1 MARQISMAT
10 RAELLDAVG
19 VRYRAA
25 VRVER
30 SRILDEFAAVT
41 GYHRKHAIRLLAD
54 GGKRGEKL
62 GASEAPASATPRRR
76 TYGVEVR
83 DALIQLWEVADRVC
97 SKRLR
102 PMVPVLLPALE
113 RHGRVV
119 LDDATRAKLLAVSAA
134 SIDRLLAGV
143 RLVAGGGRRRPAG
156 FGSAVRRSVPVRTF
170 NDWGDPAP
178 GWTEVDFVAHG
189 GTTVSGAFVQTMVLT
204 DVATGWT
211 ECIPLVVR
219 EAEMVVHALGRA
231 RELFPFPLRGVDF
244 DNDSLFMNDLVVGWC
259 RSEGLEVTRSRA
271 YRKND
276 QAWVEQKNGAIVR
289 RLVGYGRFEGVLAG
303 EALGRLYAAARL
315 HGNLFQPSF
324 KLREKRRE
332 GARVIKRYHAP
343 EPPVARALAHAKV
356 SDADKMRLR
365 DMRAVADPVL
375 LFAAM
380 RAAQADLGKRVD
392 ERGMGAGRDAPAPI
406 DLARFTASL
415 KVAWSEGEQRPTH
428 RRRYIRRKP
437 VVRTSML
444 DAVRDQLLA
453 WLEAQPALSAVDALE
468 RLRDLHPD
476 RFCTDHLRTVQRFM
490 RVRRATMAREVL
502 LGPLVSVA
510 GAAPDIVPAPS
521 GMTSNGD
528 TEVLG
533 NNAT

>member
-1 MARQISMAT
+1 MAT
-10 RAELLDAVG
+10 RRELLEAVSA
-19 VRYRAA
+19 RYRDGA
-25 VRVER
+25 RGER

-41 GYHRKHAIRLLAD
+41 GYHRKHATRLLA
-54 GGKRGEKL
+54 GLGKRE
-62 GASEAPASATPRRR
+62 EADGFVLPARACAR
-76 TYGVEVR
+76 TYGIEVR

-102 PMVPVLLPALE
+102 PMLPVLLPALE

-119 LDDATRAKLLAVSAA
+119 LDEATRAKLLVVSAA
-134 SIDRLLAGV
+134 SIDRLLADV
-143 RLVAGGGRRRPAG
+143 RAVAGGGRRRPAG

-178 GWTEVDFVAHG
+178 GWVEVDFVAHG
-189 GTTVSGAFVQTMVLT
+189 GTTVSGAFAQTMVLT
-204 DVATGWT
+204 DIATGWT
-211 ECIPLVVR
+211 ECIPIVVR
-219 EAEMVVHALGRA
+219 EAEMVVHALVRA

-259 RSEGLEVTRSRA
+259 RAEGLEVTRSRA

-332 GARVIKRYHAP
+332 GARVIKRYH
-343 EPPVARALAHAKV
+343 PPVPPMMRALAHAGV
-356 SDADKMRLR
+356 SDVDKARLR
-365 DMRAVADPVL
+365 DMLANADPVL
-375 LFAAM
+375 LLAEM
-380 RAAQADLGKRVD
+380 RMSQAELGKRVD
-392 ERGMGAGRDAPAPI
+392 ARGMGAGRGDAPAPI
-406 DLARFTASL
+406 DLAQFTASL
-415 KVAWSEGEQRPTH
+415 KVAWSEGEKRPTH
-428 RRRYIRRKP
+428 KRRYVRVKP

-468 RLRDLHPD
+468 RLRGLHPD
-476 RFCTDHLRTVQRFM
+476 RFNADHLRTVQRFM
-490 RVRRATMAREVL
+490 KGQRAAMAREVL
-502 LGPLVSVA
+502 LGPLLSTVGGRSKTVTQ
-510 GAAPDIVPAPS
+510 ISTELNV
-521 GMTSNGD
+521 TGD
-528 TEVLG
+528 TEMLS
-533 NNAT
+533 NISS

>member
-1 MARQISMAT
+1 MAGRIGMAT
-10 RAELLDAVG
+10 RRELLEAVSARHRG
-19 VRYRAA
+19 GTRT
-25 VRVER
+25 ER

-41 GYHRKHAIRLLAD
+41 GYHRKHAIRLLA
-54 GGKRGEKL
+54 GLGKRE
-62 GASEAPASATPRRR
+62 EADDFVLPARACAKTN
-76 TYGVEVR
+76 GVEVR

-102 PMVPVLLPALE
+102 PMLPVLLPALE

-119 LDDATRAKLLAVSAA
+119 LDEARRAKLLAVSAA
-134 SIDRLLAGV
+134 SIDRLLADV
-143 RLVAGGGRRRPAG
+143 RAVAGGGRRRPAG

-178 GWTEVDFVAHG
+178 GWAEVDFVAHG
-189 GTTVSGAFVQTMVLT
+189 GTTVSGAFAQTMVLT
-204 DVATGWT
+204 DIATGWT
-211 ECIPLVVR
+211 ECIPIVVR
-219 EAEMVVHALGRA
+219 EAEMVVHALSRA
-231 RELFPFPLRGVDF
+231 RELFPFSLRGVDF
-244 DNDSLFMNDLVVGWC
+244 DNDSLFMNNLVVGWC
-259 RSEGLEVTRSRA
+259 RAEGLEVTRSRA

-343 EPPVARALAHAKV
+343 APPAMRALAHTGV
-356 SDADKMRLR
+356 SNADKARLR
-365 DMRAVADPVL
+365 DMLANADPVL
-375 LFAAM
+375 LLAEM
-380 RAAQADLGKRVD
+380 RAAQSELGKRVD
-392 ERGMGAGRDAPAPI
+392 ARGIGAGRCDAPAPI
-406 DLARFTASL
+406 DLAQFTASL
-415 KVAWSEGEQRPTH
+415 KVAWSEGEKRPTH
-428 RRRYIRRKP
+428 KRRYVRVKP

-468 RLRDLHPD
+468 RLRGLHPD
-476 RFCTDHLRTVQRFM
+476 RFNADPLRTVQRFM
-490 RVRRATMAREVL
+490 KGRRATMAREVL
-502 LGPLVSVA
+502 LGPLSSTFGSRSKVVTQIGTELNA
-510 GAAPDIVPAPS
+510 
-521 GMTSNGD
+521 TGD
-528 TEVLG
+528 TEMLS
-533 NNAT
+533 NIPS

>member
-1 MARQISMAT
+1 MARRISMAA
-10 RAELLDAVG
+10 RAELLAAVG
-19 VRYRAA
+19 TRYRGAKRA
-25 VRVER
+25 ER

-41 GYHRKHAIRLLAD
+41 GYHRKHAIRLLS
-54 GGKRGEKL
+54 GGGDREEPGQVE
-62 GASEAPASATPRRR
+62 GSPAAIVSRRCI
-76 TYGVEVR
+76 YGTEVR

-119 LDDATRAKLLAVSAA
+119 LDDATRAKLLMVSAA
-134 SIDRLLAGV
+134 SIDRLLAEV
-143 RLVAGGGRRRPAG
+143 RMVAGGGRRRPAG
-156 FGSAVRRSVPVRTF
+156 FGSAVRRSVPIRTF
-170 NDWGDPAP
+170 NDWGNPAP
-178 GWTEVDFVAHG
+178 GWVEVDFVAHG
-189 GTTVSGAFVQTMVLT
+189 GTTVSGTFVQTLVLT

-211 ECIPLVVR
+211 ECIPIVVR
-219 EAEMVVHALGRA
+219 EAEMVVHALRRA

-259 RSEGLEVTRSRA
+259 RTEGLEVTRSRA

-289 RLVGYGRFEGVLAG
+289 RLVGYGRFEGILAG
-303 EALGRLYAAARL
+303 QSLGRLYAAARL

-343 EPPVARALAHAKV
+343 EPPVMRALAHAAV
-356 SDADKMRLR
+356 LDADKARLR
-365 DMRAVADPVL
+365 EMLGNADPVL
-375 LFAAM
+375 LAEI
-380 RAAQADLGKRVD
+380 RSAQAELGKRVD
-392 ERGMGAGRDAPAPI
+392 ERGMAATRSDPPAPL
-406 DLARFTASL
+406 DLAQFTANL
-415 KVAWSEGEQRPTH
+415 KVAWSEGERRPTH
-428 RRRYIRRKP
+428 RRCYVRVKP

-468 RLRDLHPD
+468 RLRGLYPD
-476 RFCTDHLRTVQRFM
+476 RFSTDRLRTMQRFM
-490 RVRRATMAREVL
+490 KVRRATMAREVL
-502 LGPLVSVA
+502 LGLSPPTPGLVLDATVESGGTAVA
-510 GAAPDIVPAPS
+510 G
-521 GMTSNGD
+521 D
-528 TEVLG
+528 TKKLG
-533 NNAT
+533 NITP

>member
-1 MARQISMAT
+1 MAT
-10 RAELLDAVG
+10 RRELLEAVSA
-19 VRYRAA
+19 RYRGGT
-25 VRVER
+25 RTER

-41 GYHRKHAIRLLAD
+41 GYHRKHAIRLLA
-54 GGKRGEKL
+54 GLGKRE
-62 GASEAPASATPRRR
+62 EADDFVLPARACAR

-97 SKRLR
+97 WKRLR
-102 PMVPVLLPALE
+102 PMLPVLLPALE

-119 LDDATRAKLLAVSAA
+119 LDEATRAKLLAVSAA
-134 SIDRLLAGV
+134 SIDRLLSDV
-143 RLVAGGGRRRPAG
+143 RAVAGGGRRRPAG

-178 GWTEVDFVAHG
+178 GWAEVDFVAHG
-189 GTTVSGAFVQTMVLT
+189 GTTVSGAFAQTMVLT
-204 DVATGWT
+204 DIATGWT
-211 ECIPLVVR
+211 ECIPIVVR
-219 EAEMVVHALGRA
+219 EAEMVVHALSRA
-231 RELFPFPLRGVDF
+231 RELFPFSLRGVDF

-259 RSEGLEVTRSRA
+259 RAEGLEVTRSRG

-343 EPPVARALAHAKV
+343 APPAMRALAHTGV
-356 SDADKMRLR
+356 SDADKARLR
-365 DMRAVADPVL
+365 DMLANADPVL
-375 LFAAM
+375 LLAEM
-380 RAAQADLGKRVD
+380 RAAQSELGKRVD
-392 ERGMGAGRDAPAPI
+392 ARGMGAGRCDAPAPI
-406 DLARFTASL
+406 DLAQFTASL
-415 KVAWSEGEQRPTH
+415 KVAWSEGEKRPTH
-428 RRRYIRRKP
+428 KRRYVRVKP

-468 RLRDLHPD
+468 RLRGLQPD
-476 RFCTDHLRTVQRFM
+476 RFNADHLRTV
-490 RVRRATMAREVL
+490 
-502 LGPLVSVA
+502 
-510 GAAPDIVPAPS
+510 
-521 GMTSNGD
+521 
-528 TEVLG
+528 
-533 NNAT
+533 